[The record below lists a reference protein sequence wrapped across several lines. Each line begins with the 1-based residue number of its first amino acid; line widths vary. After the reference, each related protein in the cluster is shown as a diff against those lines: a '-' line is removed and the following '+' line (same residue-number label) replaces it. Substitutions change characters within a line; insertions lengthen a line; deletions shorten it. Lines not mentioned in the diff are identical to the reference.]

1 MEEYRVIKVQTTIG
15 DINNE
20 GYPFPDYYNRDQL
33 MITSYLVQVK
43 SFLFWH
49 TVKTFKKILPAAR
62 LLHHLKNLPH
72 E

>member
-33 MITSYLVQVK
+33 TITSYLVQVK
-43 SFLFWH
+43 SFLFLH

>member
-1 MEEYRVIKVQTTIG
+1 MDSLKMLIYIASRIGMMILLCVFGAFIGVIL
-15 DINNE
+15 
-20 GYPFPDYYNRDQL
+20 FPAVCTL
-33 MITSYLVQVK
+33 MPGS
-43 SFLFWH
+43 WH